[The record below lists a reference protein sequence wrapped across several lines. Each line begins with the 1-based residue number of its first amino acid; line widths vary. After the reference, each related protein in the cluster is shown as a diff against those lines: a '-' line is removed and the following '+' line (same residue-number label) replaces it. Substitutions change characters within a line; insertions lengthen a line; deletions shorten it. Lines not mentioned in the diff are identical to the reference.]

1 MGCAESKHV
10 RYGPIVLSTTGGEVS
25 GDLLLSADFDGVT
38 DISGTLTILGVE
50 GTSPFLDLK
59 IVDAPE
65 NDVVFMGD
73 TTDGAFAQANSTG
86 NKKVYIR
93 DFSRY
98 VNYAYTLGGTNPK
111 FTVVLDL
118 YGKG

>member
-1 MGCAESKHV
+1 
-10 RYGPIVLSTTGGEVS
+10 
-25 GDLLLSADFDGVT
+25 
-38 DISGTLTILGVE
+38 
-50 GTSPFLDLK
+50 
-59 IVDAPE
+59 
-65 NDVVFMGD
+65 MGD